1 MTLNPSKNYLWFLL
15 PALLLLA
22 LILWPFLNAVRWA
35 FSDFVL
41 TRPDDIVWNWGG
53 NVLNVLTPG
62 AREFK
67 ALVNTV
73 QIATIAVSIQL
84 VVGFLIAQ
92 QLLENNRFNRIM
104 RVVVV
109 MPLLV
114 PPVVAAVLW
123 KTILTDRG
131 VANYLTE
138 LVGIGSV
145 NWFGSV
151 DLAMWSVILI
161 DSWIFIPFVIM
172 ICLAGLQSI
181 PAELIEASRVDGARS
196 LTRLRYIIIPL
207 MWPFFVLVI
216 LFRGIDTLKLFDVI
230 WATTKGGPLKSTE
243 TLHTLAYQQG
253 VTYLD
258 FGRSMA
264 VLFVL
269 WLLCYFL
276 SYFLLRKR
284 KGDAGLA

>member
-1 MTLNPSKNYLWFLL
+1 MKSESFKNLLFLI

-22 LILWPFLNAVRWA
+22 LILWPFLNGVRWA
-35 FSDFVL
+35 FSDFL
-41 TRPDDIVWNWGG
+41 LSRPDDIQFNWGT
-53 NVLNVLTPG
+53 NIINVLTPG
-62 AREFK
+62 SREFK
-67 ALVNTV
+67 ALVNTLQFTV
-73 QIATIAVSIQL
+73 LTVSIQL
-84 VVGFLIAQ
+84 VLGFGIAQ
-92 QLLENNRFNRIM
+92 LLTDSSRFNKIM

-109 MPLLV
+109 LPLLV

-131 VANYLTE
+131 VVNYLLE
-138 LVGIGSV
+138 LIGIGKL

-151 DLAMWSVILI
+151 DMAMWSVVMI
-161 DSWIFIPFVIM
+161 DTWIYTPFVIM

-181 PAELIEASRVDGARS
+181 PSEIVEAAKVDGTRYF
-196 LTRLRYIIIPL
+196 TRLWYIILPL
-207 MWPFFVLVI
+207 MKPFIILVV
-216 LFRGIDTLKLFDVI
+216 LFRGIDTLKIFDVI

-269 WLLCYFL
+269 WVACYLLSF
-276 SYFLLRKR
+276 FLLRKR
-284 KGDAGLA
+284 KQEISHA